1 LRFKE
6 VDRLAWAP
14 RHAAFEC
21 HGTEEKASLMGRV
34 IADRE
39 ARFNSRSC
47 RKTGALQD
55 IALQSDLTT
64 IYIKLCVQQIRTA
77 IQMTR
82 MANSKALL
90 SVLTAG
96 TLWSFGAL
104 TIRYMIDPQN
114 YRWQYLFFRGLTIAG
129 VLCFYL
135 VAKNGSRVFNQFK
148 NMGVPGVIG
157 AFGLVGAFIF
167 FIWSITLTTAA
178 NTLFLYATIPF
189 LAAFMGIVVLKERV
203 RPLTWVAMT
212 MALFGIAVMVI
223 EGLDGGSLL
232 GIFTGFAA
240 ACGFA
245 TFSVCLRC
253 RKETP
258 LFAAIAFAGFLC
270 AILTASI
277 LIFQNDSV
285 LMPNRNI
292 ILSMI
297 HGMLV
302 GVGLILF
309 SLGAKFFPAAEL
321 NLLSLVEVVGG
332 VTWVYLPIFGI
343 NEVPNMLTVV
353 GGCIVS
359 FAIILDSMGMR
370 LKNQFIKIVGR

>member
-1 LRFKE
+1 
-6 VDRLAWAP
+6 
-14 RHAAFEC
+14 
-21 HGTEEKASLMGRV
+21 
-34 IADRE
+34 
-39 ARFNSRSC
+39 
-47 RKTGALQD
+47 
-55 IALQSDLTT
+55 
-64 IYIKLCVQQIRTA
+64 
-77 IQMTR
+77 MTR
-82 MANSKALL
+82 MAHSKALL

-129 VLCFYL
+129 VLCLYL
-135 VAKNGSRVFNQFK
+135 VVKDGSRFFNHFK

-157 AFGLVGAFIF
+157 AFGLVGAFVF

-178 NTLFLYATIPF
+178 NTLFLFATMPF
-189 LAAFMGIVVLKERV
+189 LAAFMGIAILKERV

-212 MALFGIAVMVI
+212 MALFGVAVMVI
-223 EGLDGGSLL
+223 DGLEGGSLV
-232 GIFTGFAA
+232 GMITGFAA

-270 AILTASI
+270 AVLTAGI
-277 LIFQNDSV
+277 LFFQNDSV

-292 ILSMI
+292 LLSII
-297 HGMLV
+297 HGTLV

-309 SLGAKFFPAAEL
+309 SFGAKFFPAAEL

-332 VTWVYLPIFGI
+332 AIWVYLPIFGI
-343 NEVPNMLTVV
+343 NEVPSMLTVA

-359 FAIILDSMGMR
+359 CAIILDSVGMR
-370 LKNQFIKIVGR
+370 IKKQFVRVVVR